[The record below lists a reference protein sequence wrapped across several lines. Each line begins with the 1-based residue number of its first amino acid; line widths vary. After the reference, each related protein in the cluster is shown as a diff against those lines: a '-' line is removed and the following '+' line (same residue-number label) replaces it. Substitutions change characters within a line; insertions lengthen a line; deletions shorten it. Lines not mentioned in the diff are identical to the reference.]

1 MAHMKQSHVHYHFS
15 FLEQLAQMRYGNV
28 RLRILMTGGV
38 SPFLTIANKGKWL
51 TYFVDFP

>member
-28 RLRILMTGGV
+28 RLRILKTGGV

-51 TYFVDFP
+51 T